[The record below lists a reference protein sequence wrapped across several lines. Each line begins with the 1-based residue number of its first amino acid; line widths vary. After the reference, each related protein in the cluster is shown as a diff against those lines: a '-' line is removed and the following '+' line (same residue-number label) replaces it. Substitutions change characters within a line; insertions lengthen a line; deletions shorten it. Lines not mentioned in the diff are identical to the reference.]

1 GYSSLAYLHK
11 LPFDCLKIDREFV
24 SQLNAYNIE
33 NSVVAA
39 IVNMTRGFK
48 VELVAEGIETQEQV
62 DLLNQLG
69 CPRGQGFLFSKPMAY

>member
-1 GYSSLAYLHK
+1 SLAYLHK

-39 IVNMTRGFK
+39 IVNMT
-48 VELVAEGIETQEQV
+48 ELVAEGIETQEQV

-69 CPRGQGFLFSKPMAY
+69 CPRGQGFLFSKPMAYQDWPT